1 MKALYELKE
10 NCKAELRVTVDGDEW
25 KKANEK
31 AFKKVAN
38 NVQLK
43 GFRKGKAPL
52 DLVRKSV
59 SQREIWM
66 EAIDQAAQEALN
78 YGLEQY
84 PERSRKMKEP
94 ISRELRN
101 GI

>member
-66 EAIDQAAQEALN
+66 EAIYRHSCSFFIRIVKRFA
-78 YGLEQY
+78 
-84 PERSRKMKEP
+84 S
-94 ISRELRN
+94 I
-101 GI
+101 